1 MNIMVGEV
9 EELTD
14 NLCAFVRLRDTNGLG
29 NITEVDLPTR
39 FMFIL
44 LVPKAHL
51 EPAIEAGR
59 CMGALMTDEVIYCWR
74 FPRKNDHL
82 LHPFLLYVTTSI
94 YIYLPVRVSNNI
106 SISDG
111 VYVVKTTAINKWSR
125 IWLPFNKY
133 QNIQPRIL
141 EGLF

>member
-9 EELTD
+9 EELTS

-59 CMGALMTDEVIYCWR
+59 CMGALMTDEVIY
-74 FPRKNDHL
+74 
-82 LHPFLLYVTTSI
+82 
-94 YIYLPVRVSNNI
+94 
-106 SISDG
+106 
-111 VYVVKTTAINKWSR
+111 VKP
-125 IWLPFNKY
+125 LV
-133 QNIQPRIL
+133 
-141 EGLF
+141 